1 MSEVVAPRSVFL
13 VDDHPLVR
21 EMLTGLINQQPDL
34 RVSGEAD
41 DAVQALR
48 EMVANPPAV
57 VVMDITLR
65 TTSGLELLKNV
76 RTCLPKVLVAVL
88 SMHDEKLYAERCIR
102 AGARAYVM
110 KGETTARIVTA
121 IRHVLAGR
129 VWVSEAVS
137 AGFAQKV
144 SLQARDL
151 AESPLEQL
159 SDRELEVFNLLG
171 RGLETR
177 QVAQSL
183 CVSMKTVQAYCA
195 RIKQKLG
202 LSTATELLREAVR
215 WHEGQTA
222 D

>member
-1 MSEVVAPRSVFL
+1 MSEGTERQTVYL

-34 RVSGEAD
+34 QVCGGAG
-41 DAVQALR
+41 DAAQALR
-48 EMVANPPAV
+48 EISAHPPAV
-57 VVMDITLR
+57 VVMDITLK
-65 TTSGLELLKNV
+65 TTSGLELLKNI
-76 RTCLPKVLVAVL
+76 RARLPKVRIAVL

-102 AGARAYVM
+102 AGAGAYVM
-110 KGETTARIVTA
+110 KGETTDRIVTA
-121 IRHVLAGR
+121 IRDVLAGR
-129 VWVSEAVS
+129 IWVSEVVS

-144 SLQARDL
+144 SLQSSSL

-159 SDRELEVFNLLG
+159 SDRELEVFNLMG

-183 CVSMKTVQAYCA
+183 SISMKTVQAYCA

-202 LSTATELLREAVR
+202 LSSATELLREAVR
-215 WHEGQTA
+215 WHEGQSA